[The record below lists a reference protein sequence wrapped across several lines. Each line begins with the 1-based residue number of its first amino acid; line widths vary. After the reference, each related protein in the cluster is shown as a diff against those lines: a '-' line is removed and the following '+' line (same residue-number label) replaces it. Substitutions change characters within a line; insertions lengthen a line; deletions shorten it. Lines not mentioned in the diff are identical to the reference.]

1 MRHYVL
7 EYNRGEMHCVVLL
20 DARDKRDAQEQARK
34 FTEGRNYILELELIN
49 TLKSVFPIYHGKH
62 STW

>member
-1 MRHYVL
+1 
-7 EYNRGEMHCVVLL
+7 MHCVVLL

-49 TLKSVFPIYHGKH
+49 TLKSILPIYHGKH